1 MDNTHIC
8 DEFSLVGN
16 FGSETALALLQ
27 MVSTEPAFELLFVG
41 GTNFPALANAAH
53 NAKGVCLSLYL
64 PALSQTL
71 RKLESA
77 YRGLCLRSGVPP
89 DLTQLL
95 TDWNNFQNYVKALG
109 DNHLTTISE
118 N

>member
-1 MDNTHIC
+1 MDTRIC
-8 DEFSLVGN
+8 DEFSLIGN
-16 FGSETALALLQ
+16 LGSETALDLLRL
-27 MVSTEPAFELLFVG
+27 VSTEPAFELLFVG
-41 GTNFPALANAAH
+41 GTNFPALAEAAH
-53 NAKGVCLSLYL
+53 SAKGVCLSLYL

-95 TDWNNFQNYVKALG
+95 NDWNNFQIYVKARG
-109 DNHLTTISE
+109 GNHLTTIYE